1 MTTMIHVT
9 EDVTKILADM
19 SRGDRSGVPQL
30 MSVLYDDLRSLA
42 SRFLGKESTHH
53 TFQPTDLI
61 NECFLKLVD
70 RNHVSW
76 QGRTH
81 FIAVSAQAMRR
92 ILVDHARTKYRQK
105 RGGRNRTRLQLR
117 DDLAIVLDNPEEI
130 VAVDQALE
138 KLRAL
143 DPLHSQILELRYFGG
158 LGPKEIAEALE
169 ISPRTV
175 QRHWRMIRVWLLKQL
190 SDSDS

>member
-1 MTTMIHVT
+1 MPYVT
-9 EDVTKILADM
+9 EDVTKILTEM
-19 SRGDRSGVPQL
+19 SLGDRSGVPQL

-42 SRFLGKESTHH
+42 SRFLGKESIHH

-190 SDSDS
+190 SDSES